1 MRASLLGQKEDAL
14 DEDELWQCTTCY
26 TCVEWCPCNVLVV
39 DVITALRNIEVANG
53 NILDNHRK
61 VAESLIKLGHTVDN
75 PDRIKKVRKELGL
88 PENPPTVLDN
98 PAAKADFDK
107 ILELTGFKKLVK

>member
-14 DEDELWQCTTCY
+14 DEDELWMCTTCY

-39 DVITALRNIEVANG
+39 DVITALRNMEVANG
-53 NILDNHRK
+53 KILDNHRK

-88 PENPPTVLDN
+88 PENPPTVLAN